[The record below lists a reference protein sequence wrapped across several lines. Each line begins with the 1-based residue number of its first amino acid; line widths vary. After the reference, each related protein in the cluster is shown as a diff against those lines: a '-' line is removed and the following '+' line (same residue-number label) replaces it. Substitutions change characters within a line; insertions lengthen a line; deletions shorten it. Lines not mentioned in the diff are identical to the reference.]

1 MKSPE
6 VFGTAADSLRPVH
19 CQNNAGSHPA
29 LPCAIALRQMAAAEW
44 MEYWKWISLVRGL
57 SPTSDGSVFALLGL
71 LAEAWH
77 WTGKV
82 RYAGPFIIV
91 MRSTDRMSGQQSVS
105 AIASWWALFCR

>member
-19 CQNNAGSHPA
+19 CQNNAGYCHA
-29 LPCAIALRQMAAAEW
+29 LPCAIALRQTAAAEW
-44 MEYWKWISLVRGL
+44 MEYWMRISLARVLAR
-57 SPTSDGSVFALLGL
+57 TSDGSVFALLGL

-77 WTGKV
+77 WTGNV
-82 RYAGPFIIV
+82 RCTGPFIIV

-105 AIASWWALFCR
+105 AITSWRAIFCR